1 MAAFCKLTVMIRS
14 KIGMANSE
22 SLVRSVLTALR
33 EGQIDNAVNHFGE
46 QFAFNDY
53 GIGLEFRDKAR
64 LTEFFMK
71 RRELHPD
78 PLLLTDTIFVSGDH
92 VISEWTQQYIPT
104 EAFLPGP
111 SKVPIS
117 LRGASIVRIEHG
129 KIVRWSD
136 YYNGLKSQR
145 TVLAL
150 YFTDGSNSERN
161 EKFGQ
166 TCS

>member
-1 MAAFCKLTVMIRS
+1 MKTEMNEAL
-14 KIGMANSE
+14 IGMANSE
-22 SLVRSVLTALR
+22 SLVRTVLTALR

-53 GIGLEFRDKAR
+53 GIGLEFRDKGR
-64 LTEFFMK
+64 LTEFFQK

-92 VISEWTQQYIPT
+92 VISEWTQQYIAT

-136 YYNGLKSQR
+136 YYNGLNARR
-145 TVLAL
+145 TALAS
-150 YFTDGSNSERN
+150 YFIDGSNSERN
-161 EKFGQ
+161 EELSPTF
-166 TCS
+166 

>member
-1 MAAFCKLTVMIRS
+1 MKTEMNEAL
-14 KIGMANSE
+14 IGMANSE
-22 SLVRSVLTALR
+22 SLVRTVLTALR
-33 EGQIDNAVNHFGE
+33 EGKIDNAVNHFGE

-78 PLLLTDTIFVSGDH
+78 PSLLTDTIFVSGDH
-92 VISEWTQQYIPT
+92 VISEWTQQYTAT
-104 EAFLPGP
+104 EAFHP
-111 SKVPIS
+111 SPLKVPIS

-136 YYNGLKSQR
+136 YYNGLKARR
-145 TVLAL
+145 TGLAL
-150 YFTDGSNSERN
+150 YFTEGSNSERN
-161 EKFGQ
+161 EELSPTF
-166 TCS
+166 

>member
-1 MAAFCKLTVMIRS
+1 MKTEMNEAL
-14 KIGMANSE
+14 IGTANSE
-22 SLVRSVLTALR
+22 SLVRAVLTALR

-53 GIGLEFRDKAR
+53 GIGLEFRDKGR
-64 LTEFFMK
+64 LTEFFQK
-71 RRELHPD
+71 RRELYPD

-92 VISEWTQQYIPT
+92 VISEWTQQYKAT
-104 EAFLPGP
+104 EAFLQGP

-136 YYNGLKSQR
+136 YYNGLKARR
-145 TVLAL
+145 TALAS
-150 YFTDGSNSERN
+150 YFTDGSNSER
-161 EKFGQ
+161 
-166 TCS
+166 S